1 MKTKITIIGA
11 GAVGATTAYSLLLGT
26 SASEILLIDVNAPKA
41 SGEALDMKQATP
53 YLRNCDIYSGDYKD
67 AVGSDI
73 VVITSGAP
81 RKPGQTRL
89 ELAQINVNIAK
100 SIADEIVK
108 YAPDALYVIV
118 ANPVDIITYAFL
130 KYTGLPKHRV
140 IGSGTML
147 DTIRLR
153 TRLAEIYH
161 VNQKQIHANV
171 LGEHGDSSFAV
182 WSSATVA
189 GIPLDV
195 YAKCLPENA
204 NKPLPYTHEE
214 LEEYVKKSGG
224 RIIERKGNTTYGI
237 ATSVMN
243 MVKSFSGAESTVLTV
258 STLLEGEYGLNDV
271 CLSTLALLGSNGIES
286 TIIQPLNDDELA
298 RMHASAA
305 KLKEIIAGI
314 KF

>member
-1 MKTKITIIGA
+1 MKIKITIIGA
-11 GAVGATTAYSLLLGT
+11 GAVGATTAYSLLLGGT
-26 SASEILLIDVNAPKA
+26 AAEICLIDVNAPKA
-41 SGEALDMKQATP
+41 YGEALDMKQATP
-53 YLRNCDIYSGDYKD
+53 FLRNCDVYSGDYSD

-100 SIADEIVK
+100 SISENIVK

-118 ANPVDIITYAFL
+118 ANPVDIITYAFQ
-130 KYTGLPKHRV
+130 KFTGLPKNRV

-153 TRLAEIYH
+153 TRLAELYH

-171 LGEHGDSSFAV
+171 LGEHGDSSFVV

-195 YAKCLPENA
+195 YGKCLKEGVE
-204 NKPLPYTHEE
+204 KPLAYTHEE
-214 LEEYVKKSGG
+214 IEEYVKKSGA
-224 RIIERKGNTTYGI
+224 RIIERKGNTTYGV

-243 MVKSFSGAESTVLTV
+243 MIKSFSGAESTVLTV
-258 STLLEGEYGLNDV
+258 SSLLDGEYGLKDV
-271 CLSTLALLGSNGIES
+271 CLSTLALLGSNGIVS
-286 TIIQPLNDDELA
+286 TIEQPLSDDELV
-298 RMHASAA
+298 RMQASAN
-305 KLKEIIAGI
+305 KLKEIISGLSL
-314 KF
+314 

>member
-11 GAVGATTAYSLLLGT
+11 GAVGATTAYSLLLGG

-41 SGEALDMKQATP
+41 YGEALDMKQATP

-81 RKPGQTRL
+81 RRPGQTRL

-108 YAPDALYVIV
+108 YAPNALYVIV

-195 YAKCLPENA
+195 YGKCLPEGA
-204 NKPLPYTHEE
+204 NQPLPYTHEE

-286 TIIQPLNDDELA
+286 TIVQPLSDDEMV
-298 RMHASAA
+298 RMQASAA

>member
-1 MKTKITIIGA
+1 MKIKITIIGA
-11 GAVGATTAYSLLLGT
+11 GAVGATTAYSLLLGGT
-26 SASEILLIDVNAPKA
+26 AAEICLIDVNAPKA
-41 SGEALDMKQATP
+41 YGEALDMKQATP
-53 YLRNCDIYSGDYKD
+53 FLRNCDIYSGDYSD

-100 SIADEIVK
+100 SISE
-108 YAPDALYVIV
+108 
-118 ANPVDIITYAFL
+118 NITYAFQ
-130 KYTGLPKHRV
+130 KFTGLPKNRV

-153 TRLAEIYH
+153 TRLAELYH

-171 LGEHGDSSFAV
+171 LGEHGDSSFVV

-195 YAKCLPENA
+195 YGKCLKEGVE
-204 NKPLPYTHEE
+204 KPLAYTHEE
-214 LEEYVKKSGG
+214 IEEYVKKSGA
-224 RIIERKGNTTYGI
+224 RIIERKGNTTYGV

-243 MVKSFSGAESTVLTV
+243 MIKSFSGAESTVLTV
-258 STLLEGEYGLNDV
+258 SSLLDGEYGLKDV
-271 CLSTLALLGSNGIES
+271 CLSTLALLGSNGIVS
-286 TIIQPLNDDELA
+286 TIEQPLSDDELV
-298 RMHASAA
+298 RMQASAN
-305 KLKEIIAGI
+305 KLKEIISGLSL
-314 KF
+314 

>member
-11 GAVGATTAYSLLLGT
+11 GAVGAATAYSLLLGG
-26 SASEILLIDVNAPKA
+26 SAAEILLIDVNAPKA
-41 SGEALDMKQATP
+41 FGEALDMKQATP
-53 YLRNCDIYSGDYKD
+53 YVRNCDIYSGDYKD

-100 SIADEIVK
+100 SIAEEIVK
-108 YAPDALYVIV
+108 YAPNALYVIV

-171 LGEHGDSSFAV
+171 LGEHGDSSFVV

-189 GIPLDV
+189 GIPLEV
-195 YAKCLPENA
+195 YGDCLKSGAE
-204 NKPLPYTHEE
+204 KPLAYSHEE

-224 RIIERKGNTTYGI
+224 RIIESKGNTTYGI

-258 STLLEGEYGLNDV
+258 SSLLDGEYGISDV
-271 CLSTLALLGSNGIES
+271 CLSTLALLGNDGIVS
-286 TIIQPLNDDELA
+286 TIVQPLSDEELK
-298 RMHASAA
+298 RMHASAN
-305 KLKEIIAGI
+305 KLKEIIAGL

>member
-1 MKTKITIIGA
+1 MKIKITIIGA
-11 GAVGATTAYSLLLGT
+11 GAVGAATAYSLLMGGT
-26 SASEILLIDVNAPKA
+26 AAEILLIDVNAPKA
-41 SGEALDMKQATP
+41 YGEALDMKQATP
-53 YLRNCDIYSGDYKD
+53 YLRNCDIKSGDAD

-73 VVITSGAP
+73 VVVTSGAP

-100 SIADEIVK
+100 SIAENIVK

-118 ANPVDIITYAFL
+118 ANPVDIITYAFQ
-130 KYTGLPKHRV
+130 KYTGLPKSRI

-153 TRLAEIYH
+153 TRLAELYH

-195 YAKCLPENA
+195 YGKCLGEGVEKPE
-204 NKPLPYTHEE
+204 PYTHDE

-243 MVKSFSGAESTVLTV
+243 MIKSFSGAESTVLTV
-258 STLLEGEYGLNDV
+258 SSLLDGEYGLHDV
-271 CLSTLALLGSNGIES
+271 CLSTLALIGSNGIVS
-286 TIIQPLNDDELA
+286 TIEQPLSDDEMA
-298 RMHASAA
+298 RMQNSAS
-305 KLKEIIAGI
+305 KLKEIIKGLN
-314 KF
+314 F